1 MKVVYVDNKKNITSN
16 TISVD
21 AETGTAMVQFF
32 VDGELELTR
41 PVAIPEEA
49 QGDIT
54 HDSFKKTVQLYE
66 QRLVFGAH
74 IGLKQDNTIKHYEQ

>member
-1 MKVVYVDNKKNITSN
+1 MKVVYVNNKKTVTSN
-16 TISVD
+16 TISVNTED
-21 AETGTAMVQFF
+21 STALVEFF
-32 VDGELELTR
+32 VDGELKLTR

-49 QGDIT
+49 KGDIN

-74 IGLKQDNTIKHYEQ
+74 IGLKQDATIKHYEQ